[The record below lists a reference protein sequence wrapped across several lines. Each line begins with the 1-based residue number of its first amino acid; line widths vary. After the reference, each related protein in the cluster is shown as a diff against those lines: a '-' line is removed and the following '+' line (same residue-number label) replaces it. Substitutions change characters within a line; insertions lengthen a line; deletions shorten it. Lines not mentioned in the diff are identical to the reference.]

1 MEGTLLE
8 NPRGA
13 PASAQVV
20 SIRVDA
26 TSYADATARI
36 LRWAQ
41 FRESRC
47 VCVATVNNVIQ
58 ACDHEDF
65 RQIMSAT
72 DLVTPDGMPLV
83 WSLRLFGIRDA
94 SRVYGPDLTLFL
106 LADAERLHMPV
117 AFYGGTPDVLQRL
130 VSAVKARH
138 PNLPVVFEY
147 SPPFRPMAPEEDS
160 RLTREI
166 NASGAGVVFVGLGS
180 PKQERWMAAHRG
192 SVRAA
197 MVGVGAAFDFL
208 SGSKPQAPRWMMRS
222 GLEWLFR
229 LICEPRWLWRRY
241 LTENPRFL
249 LLLAVELMR
258 RRAAK

>member
-1 MEGTLLE
+1 MEDILLE
-8 NPRGA
+8 SQRCE

-26 TSYADATARI
+26 TNYSDAPAQI
-36 LRWAQ
+36 LRWAGL
-41 FRESRC
+41 RESRY

-65 RQIMSAT
+65 RQIMSAS

-94 SRVYGPDLTLFL
+94 SRVYGPDLTLCL
-106 LADAERLHMPV
+106 LADAERLRMPV
-117 AFYGGTPDVLQRL
+117 AFYGAAPDVLQRL
-130 VSAVKARH
+130 LRAVKVRH
-138 PNLPVVFEY
+138 PSLPVVFAY
-147 SPPFRPMAPEEDS
+147 SPPFRPMTPEEDNW
-160 RLTREI
+160 LTREI

-192 SVRAA
+192 SIRAA

-229 LICEPRWLWRRY
+229 LI
-241 LTENPRFL
+241 
-249 LLLAVELMR
+249 
-258 RRAAK
+258 